1 MTRFS
6 AASLRPVRAAIVL
19 AVALAACTGG
29 YDVKKDGPLR
39 VKDAWVRAT
48 NVTSTAALYLTLEN
62 RDTVA
67 VMIVGAGT
75 QLASAAEIHETI
87 LAQGTS
93 RMNRLDSLPIARGAT
108 LTMKPGGI
116 HIMLIDLNA
125 SMAAGDS
132 VALVIHLAD
141 GRTTSVKAIAR
152 DK

>member
-6 AASLRPVRAAIVL
+6 AVSLRPVRAAVVL
-19 AVALAACTGG
+19 AVALAACSGG
-29 YDVKKDGPLR
+29 YDVKTDGPLR

-48 NVTSTAALYLTLEN
+48 NVTSTAAMYLTLEN

-75 QLASAAEIHETI
+75 EHANATEFHETI
-87 LAQGTS
+87 LVQGTS
-93 RMNRLDSLPIARGAT
+93 RMNRLDSFPIARGAT

-125 SMAAGDS
+125 SITAGDS
-132 VALVIHLAD
+132 VALVIRLAD

>member
-6 AASLRPVRAAIVL
+6 AASLRPVRAAVVL
-19 AVALAACTGG
+19 AVALAACSGG
-29 YDVKKDGPLR
+29 YDVKTDGPLR

-48 NVTSTAALYLTLEN
+48 NVTSTAAMYLTLEN

-75 QLASAAEIHETI
+75 QLASAAEFHETM
-87 LAQGTS
+87 LVQGTS

-132 VALVIHLAD
+132 VALVIRLAD